1 MLRAVIFDFN
11 GVVADDETPHFLAF
25 QRALAEEGLTLLQ
38 EDYYG
43 RYLGMDER
51 NCATAL
57 LAASGRTDPARL
69 ARILERKAALFREET
84 AARKPPLFPGVVEFV
99 KRAGARYRLAIAS
112 GGRREQI
119 AFALRETPVEQD
131 FAAIVSAEDT
141 TIGKPDPAVYRLA
154 LARLNASAPP
164 AEPPIEP
171 GECLVIEDSLA
182 GIEAALAAGMTAVAV
197 ATTYAADRLARAR
210 LVLPGLD
217 AAALERMEALFR

>member
-25 QRALAEEGLTLLQ
+25 QRALAEEGLTLTQ

-57 LAASGRTDPARL
+57 LAAAGRTDPDRL
-69 ARILERKAALFREET
+69 GRILERKALLFREET
-84 AARKPPLFPGVVEFV
+84 AVRKPPLFPGVVEFV

-119 AFALRETPVEQD
+119 DFALKDTPIEKD
-131 FAAIVSAEDT
+131 FAVIVSAEDT
-141 TIGKPDPAVYRLA
+141 TIGKPDPAIYRLT

-164 AEPPIEP
+164 NEPPIEP

-182 GIEAALAAGMTAVAV
+182 GIESALAAGMAVAAV
-197 ATTYAADRLARAR
+197 ATTYPPARLARAR

-217 AAALERMEALFR
+217 APALDRIETLFR